1 MKFDPFLSD
10 EPSIAPPTPG
20 AVLVRLSQI
29 IGKSKEISQL
39 ANSSSNAMPNS
50 TEKLASARGALLEA
64 LETGCNLGTV
74 FQSAQNTLREFY
86 AHIAKSSEDIEIS
99 AENLMQFGF
108 PDPRTINDASPV
120 SPVDA
125 ATVVMTHFKPQ
136 RQVFTTFSFGE
147 AHGATA
153 YWLFEIRFLEGE
165 KFVDAVVENYAPQF
179 SRVRLPIGKH
189 RLMIES
195 RNAHR
200 NAHSEEFEIEVP
212 GLVLPTHR

>member
-1 MKFDPFLSD
+1 MKFDPFTSD

-20 AVLVRLSQI
+20 AVLVRLSQVL
-29 IGKSKEISQL
+29 GKITTFP
-39 ANSSSNAMPNS
+39 AFASSTSNAVPNF
-50 TEKLASARGALLEA
+50 TPKLASARGALLEA
-64 LETGCNLGTV
+64 LETGQTLGTP
-74 FQSAQNTLREFY
+74 FQNAQNTLRELY
-86 AHIAKSSEDIEIS
+86 QTIAQTSEEADQA
-99 AENLMQFGF
+99 AENLMHFGF
-108 PDPRTINDASPV
+108 PDPRTVSDASPV

-125 ATVVMTHFKPQ
+125 SSVVMTHFKPQ

-153 YWLFEIRFLEGE
+153 YWLFEIRFLGEE

-179 SRVRLPIGKH
+179 SRVRLPVGKH
-189 RLMIES
+189 RLLIES

-212 GLVLPTHR
+212 GL